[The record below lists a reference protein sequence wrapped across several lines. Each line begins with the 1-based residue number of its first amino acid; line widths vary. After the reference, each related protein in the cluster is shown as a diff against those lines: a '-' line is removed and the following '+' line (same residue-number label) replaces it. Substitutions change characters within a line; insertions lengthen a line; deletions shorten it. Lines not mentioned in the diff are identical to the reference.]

1 MLSDQARKALYE
13 LGLTA
18 YEVKVYETLISYGYL
33 TANELSQISK
43 IPYTKVYEVL
53 TSLFK
58 KGFIKIEKARP
69 AKYYPIEPK
78 IVLDYLKKENEK
90 KLIQNV
96 EIALSELNAIYER
109 KGIKEKSDVWL
120 IRGRNDIIAKIKEM
134 VIICKHELFLSLPKY
149 YPELKQIIPDLF
161 TSIRFQNIKIY
172 ALISKDVSDTI
183 FRFSNFNIEV
193 RVAKKMFGGGLIV
206 DSKEV
211 LLLLSEEDGD
221 FIALW
226 SDHEGLAKFAKN
238 YFLYVWESAKP
249 V

>member
-18 YEVKVYETLISYGYL
+18 YEVKVYEALISHGYL

-43 IPYTKVYEVL
+43 IPYTKIYEVL
-53 TSLFK
+53 TNLIK
-58 KGFIKIEKARP
+58 KGFIKVEKTRP

-90 KLIQNV
+90 RIMQNI

-120 IRGRNDIIAKIKEM
+120 IRGKNDIVAKIKEM
-134 VIICKHELFLSLPKY
+134 IISCKYELFLSLPKY
-149 YPELKQIIPDLF
+149 YPELKQIFPDLF
-161 TSIRFQNIKIY
+161 SSIRLQNVKIY
-172 ALISKDVSDTI
+172 TLISKEVSEDI
-183 FRFSNFNIEV
+183 FKFSNFKVEV

-211 LLLLSEEDGD
+211 LLLISEEDGD
-221 FIALW
+221 LIALW
-226 SDHEGLAKFAKN
+226 SDHEGLTKFAKN
-238 YFLYVWESAKP
+238 YFLYVWDSAKRI
-249 V
+249 